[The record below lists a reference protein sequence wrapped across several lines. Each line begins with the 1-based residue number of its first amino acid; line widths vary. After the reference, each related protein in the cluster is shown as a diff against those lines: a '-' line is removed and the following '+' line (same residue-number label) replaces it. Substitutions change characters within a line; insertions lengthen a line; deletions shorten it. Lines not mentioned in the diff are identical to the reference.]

1 MTQVT
6 VKKPA
11 EVPDVEMKDV
21 EVKEPTQSEKDAL
34 TYEGKFSILKSFYN
48 FINILK
54 MLLKL
59 Y

>member
-34 TYEGKFSILKSFYN
+34 TYEGKFYYFKIIL
-48 FINILK
+48 
-54 MLLKL
+54 
-59 Y
+59 